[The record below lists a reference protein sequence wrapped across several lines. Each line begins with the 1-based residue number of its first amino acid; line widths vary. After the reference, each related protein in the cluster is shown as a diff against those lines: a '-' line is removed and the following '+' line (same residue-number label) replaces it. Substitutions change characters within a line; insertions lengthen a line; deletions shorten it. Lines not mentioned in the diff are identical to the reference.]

1 MARKSNRLNTKERLL
16 AYALLCGAIAVSGVA
31 LLLLNIGLFFDSSK
45 VADNSRMEL
54 PMSHTVVNVCEDSLK
69 VWVDKSD
76 FLRYKSGALYPLNS
90 RNEEYKR
97 IVNKN
102 GLAERISEYYD
113 EFEWECDDKKNELS
127 FEMPTFKDSR
137 VVYVSVPTWII
148 YELVK

>member
-76 FLRYKSGALYPLNS
+76 CLRYKSGALYPLNS

>member
-1 MARKSNRLNTKERLL
+1 MARKSNRLNTKETLL
-16 AYALLCGAIAVSGVA
+16 AYVLLCGVIAAAGIA
-31 LLLLNIGLFFDSSK
+31 LLLLNMGLFFDSSK

-54 PMSHTVVNVCEDSLK
+54 PISHTVVNVCEDSLK

-76 FLRYKSGALYPLNS
+76 CIRYKSGTLYPQNS

-102 GLAERISEYYD
+102 GLAERMSEYYD

-127 FEMPTFKDSR
+127 FEMPTFKESR
-137 VVYVSVPTWII
+137 VVYVSVPTWVI